1 MASDVTSYT
10 EHVISLFNTAAGEV
24 VPLQLREAGKASIYV
39 CGPTVYG
46 PPHIGHGRHTL
57 VYDIL
62 RRFLAWKGLEVTFV
76 SNITD
81 IDDKIIQRANTE
93 GREWQDI
100 ATKCERIWWK
110 SMDLYNV
117 QRPDHVPHA
126 TEYVS
131 KMVDLIGELID
142 STKAYVTSDGVYL
155 RVSEVPDYGLL
166 ANQKLEDLVEGGGD
180 RSVVGTE
187 KENPA
192 DFALWKFTKPGE
204 PSWESP
210 WGEGRPGWH
219 TECVVMS
226 LDLLGE
232 GFDLHTGGLDL
243 IFPHHENERAQA
255 VANGKVFATHWMHH
269 GFVEMEGEKMSK
281 SLGNVK
287 NLLDLAEVYDP
298 RAYRLLV
305 LQSHYRSPME
315 VTDTS
320 LSNAQS
326 AIARLDTFSRRF
338 AGATAAADPRSME
351 EFDAAMSRDLDTA
364 GAVDLMFRKVRQA
377 NTALDEAETEKANTA
392 AATAAEIAGVLGL
405 EFRSDAP
412 DIPTEIAELVA
423 RRTNARTTKD
433 WVSADQIRDE
443 LAAAGWTVEDSA
455 EGPVARRLK

>member
-1 MASDVTSYT
+1 M
-10 EHVISLFNTAAGEV
+10 ISLYDTALGEV
-24 VPLQLREAGKASIYV
+24 VPLQLRDPGKVSIYV

-57 VYDIL
+57 VYDVL
-62 RRFLAWKGLEVTFV
+62 RRFLVWKGLEVMFV

-81 IDDKIIQRANTE
+81 IDDKIIQRANAE
-93 GREWQDI
+93 ERDWQDI

-117 QRPDHVPHA
+117 QRPDRTPHA
-126 TEYVS
+126 TEYVTQ
-131 KMVDLIGELID
+131 MTDLIGELIGAE
-142 STKAYVTSDGVYL
+142 KAYVTSDGVYL
-155 RVSEVPDYGLL
+155 RVTEVPDYGML
-166 ANQKLEDLVEGGGD
+166 ANQNLDDLVEGGGD

-204 PSWESP
+204 PSWSSP
-210 WGEGRPGWH
+210 WGDGRPGWH

-243 IFPHHENERAQA
+243 TFPHHENERAQA
-255 VANGKVFATHWMHH
+255 VANGKMFARHWMHH

-287 NLLDLAEVYDP
+287 NLLDLAERFDP

-320 LSNAQS
+320 LTNAQS
-326 AIARLDTFSRRF
+326 AVVRLDTFARRF
-338 AGATAAADPRSME
+338 AGHSASPDSGAIA
-351 EFDAAMSRDLDTA
+351 EFDASMSRDLDTA
-364 GAVDLMFRKVRQA
+364 GVVDLMFRKVREA
-377 NTALDEAETEKANTA
+377 NTALDEGEVAKANTA
-392 AATAAEIAGVLGL
+392 AATALEIGEVLGL
-405 EFRSDAP
+405 DLRADAVEVP
-412 DIPTEIAELVA
+412 ADIAELVA
-423 RRTNARTTKD
+423 RRTDARSAKD
-433 WVSADQIRDE
+433 WTMADQIRDE
-443 LAAAGWTVEDSA
+443 LTAAGWTVEDSA
-455 EGPVARRLK
+455 EGPVARRLT

>member
-1 MASDVTSYT
+1 MAVDGCSYT
-10 EHVISLFNTAAGEV
+10 ERVISLFNTAVGDV
-24 VPLQLREAGKASIYV
+24 VPLEFRDPGKASIYV

-62 RRFLAWKGLEVTFV
+62 RRFLVWKGLEVTFV

-93 GREWQDI
+93 GRDWHDI
-100 ATKCERIWWK
+100 ATKCEQIWWQ

-117 QRPDHVPHA
+117 QRPDHIPHA

-131 KMVDLIGELID
+131 QMVGLIGELID
-142 STKAYVTSDGVYL
+142 SEKAYVTSDGVYL

-180 RSVVGTE
+180 RSVVGAE

-243 IFPHHENERAQA
+243 TFPHHENERAQA
-255 VANGKVFATHWMHH
+255 VANGKEFATHWMHH

-287 NLLDLAEVYDP
+287 NLLDLADVYDP

-320 LSNAQS
+320 LTNAQS
-326 AIARLDTFSRRF
+326 AIARLDTFARRF
-338 AGATAAADPRSME
+338 AGTAAAADPDAMA

-364 GAVDLMFRKVRQA
+364 GAVDLMFRNVREA
-377 NTALDEAETEKANTA
+377 NTALDNADADRANIA
-392 AATAAEIAGVLGL
+392 AATATEIAGVLGIEL
-405 EFRSDAP
+405 RSEASEVP
-412 DIPTEIAELVA
+412 IEIAELVA
-423 RRTNARTTKD
+423 RRTSARANKD
-433 WVSADQIRDE
+433 WASADQIRDE
-443 LAAAGWTVEDSA
+443 LTAAGWTVEDGA
-455 EGPVARRLK
+455 EGPVARRLQ